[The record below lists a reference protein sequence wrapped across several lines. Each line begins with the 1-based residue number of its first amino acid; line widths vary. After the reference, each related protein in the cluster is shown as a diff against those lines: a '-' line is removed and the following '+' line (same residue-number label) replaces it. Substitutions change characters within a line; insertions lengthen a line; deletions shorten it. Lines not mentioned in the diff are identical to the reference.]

1 MKKNGLKMGIEIST
15 DSGSVLHPV
24 ALKLTSQKSTETS
37 DSMSHVPFKYYTDVI
52 VGLSYH
58 KLTDFK
64 FAEPI
69 EKSFVESAYNTL
81 NPYIELFR
89 KSAPRVQSITKTHLE
104 NNLQTE
110 NFEKN
115 MYDTWQSIFLKDSVD
130 FSKIQKALD
139 LISDFENHLGSP
151 FLYNFSLQLSSN
163 FQSKLVAFYSFLFH
177 SI

>member
-24 ALKLTSQKSTETS
+24 ALKLTSQKSVDIS
-37 DSMSHVPFKYYTDVI
+37 DSTPQTPFKYYTDAI

-64 FAEPI
+64 FVEPI

-89 KSAPRVQSITKTHLE
+89 KSAPRVQSITKT
-104 NNLQTE
+104 Q
-110 NFEKN
+110 
-115 MYDTWQSIFLKDSVD
+115 
-130 FSKIQKALD
+130 
-139 LISDFENHLGSP
+139 
-151 FLYNFSLQLSSN
+151 
-163 FQSKLVAFYSFLFH
+163 
-177 SI
+177 